1 MIKLN
6 IMKKILLI
14 ISALVLTVSLGA
26 QTKEAVLK
34 NIDKAQATVENP
46 KKATNPSSWMKL
58 GESYINAY
66 IFPQSGLWI
75 GAQAMETKL
84 LLKGQQ
90 VLSTETKNCS
100 GIDFTVEVYADK
112 ELYFNPDGLLEV
124 INVTAPV
131 VEQPL
136 ESAYNAYMKAAE
148 VDAKGSKKKDIAE
161 QLMKIRD
168 MYINEAM
175 GAYTLGDI
183 KTANSYF
190 EGSLKVYDNPV
201 VGKVDSM
208 IVYYTAV
215 TFNMLGDKANA
226 AKYFEKCKEI
236 NYHQEGDV
244 FSSLAEIYK
253 AQGDVEKAKEVLN
266 EGFIAYPTSQGILV
280 SLINIYLESNDDPN
294 KVLELIRTAQAN
306 EPNNASL
313 HYAEGNVYKNMK
325 DMENAIKCYYKSY
338 EIDPTYVFGIYTVG
352 SSYYDKAIEI
362 QEQINNLDIN
372 DYETYDKL
380 SAEFDQALIDA
391 IEPFEK
397 AFAATSDKELQLAI
411 ADGLKQIYFRFRD
424 KDPKYQAGYEKY
436 NSFLEANGE

>member
-1 MIKLN
+1 MIN
-6 IMKKILLI
+6 I
-14 ISALVLTVSLGA
+14 
-26 QTKEAVLK
+26 
-34 NIDKAQATVENP
+34 
-46 KKATNPSSWMKL
+46 
-58 GESYINAY
+58 
-66 IFPQSGLWI
+66 
-75 GAQAMETKL
+75 
-84 LLKGQQ
+84 
-90 VLSTETKNCS
+90 
-100 GIDFTVEVYADK
+100 
-112 ELYFNPDGLLEV
+112 
-124 INVTAPV
+124 TAPL

-148 VDAKGSKKKDIAE
+148 VDAKGSKKKDLVE
-161 QLMKIRD
+161 QLSRLRD

-183 KTANSYF
+183 KTANQYF
-190 EGSLKVYDNPV
+190 ESSLKVLDNPIG
-201 VGKVDSM
+201 GKVDSM

-253 AQGDVEKAKEVLN
+253 AQGDVEKAKAVLN